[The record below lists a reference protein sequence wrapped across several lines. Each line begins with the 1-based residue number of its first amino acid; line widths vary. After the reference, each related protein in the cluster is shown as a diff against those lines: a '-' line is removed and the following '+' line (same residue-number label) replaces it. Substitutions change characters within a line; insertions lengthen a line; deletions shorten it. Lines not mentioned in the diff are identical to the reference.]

1 MHIKESHM
9 LLKSKDY
16 KPLKREE
23 IGNNLR
29 LKGEELEALY
39 QCIQAL
45 EDERKLEF
53 LKKGA
58 ISCLKIATI

>member
-1 MHIKESHM
+1 MHIKESLLR

-16 KPLKREE
+16 KPVKREE
-23 IGNNLR
+23 IGNVLR

-53 LKKGA
+53 LRERAYSVVGK
-58 ISCLKIATI
+58 